1 MDKID
6 TPFNAIIVGT
16 GAIGSALATA
26 ILLRDDS
33 SRIVMMG
40 RRSAGV
46 PGDPRV
52 TFVKF
57 DASDPESIVKAAS
70 EVEQSLNRA
79 HLLLNTVGL
88 LHSSAQQPEKNLR
101 AVHSE
106 NLLNAFQINAV
117 LLPLLAQGF
126 SRLLR
131 HDEPAIL
138 ASLSARVGSIED
150 NQMGGW
156 FSYRASKAAHNMLL
170 KTIAREWRLSHRN
183 VIVVALHPGTV
194 RSKLSQPFLNEK
206 TYPKRIL
213 SPEEC
218 AQALLGVLDNLDQA
232 DSGQFFDWQGEKIPW

>member
-106 NLLNAFQINAV
+106 NLLTAFQINAV
-117 LLPLLAQGF
+117 LLPLLAV
-126 SRLLR
+126 RP
-131 HDEPAIL
+131 D
-138 ASLSARVGSIED
+138 V
-150 NQMGGW
+150 NVW
-156 FSYRASKAAHNMLL
+156 TRATVAML
-170 KTIAREWRLSHRN
+170 TAFISH
-183 VIVVALHPGTV
+183 LF
-194 RSKLSQPFLNEK
+194 FLQYVMAN
-206 TYPKRIL
+206 I
-213 SPEEC
+213 
-218 AQALLGVLDNLDQA
+218 
-232 DSGQFFDWQGEKIPW
+232 